1 MSEREFVGCGSLI
14 ANDGRVFTLSGP
26 SNIEYSN
33 DFYESSDDHMT
44 ETFTGEPATFTC
56 KTLFLNADE
65 LEKIIGR
72 HQFYEFAT
80 HWAIS
85 KRKDL
90 IYRVRNTKR
99 LRIRKKYCKRIVKAY
114 KDYLEGR

>member
-1 MSEREFVGCGSLI
+1 MGEREFVGGGSLI
-14 ANDGRVFTLSGP
+14 ADDGRVFTLSGP
-26 SNIEYSN
+26 CNIEYSN
-33 DFYESSDDHMT
+33 DFYEPSDDHAI

-85 KRKDL
+85 KRRDL
-90 IYRVRNTKR
+90 VLRMRNAKR
-99 LRIRKKYCKRIVKAY
+99 KRIRKKYHKRIVKAY

>member
-1 MSEREFVGCGSLI
+1 MDEREFVGCGSLI

-26 SNIEYSN
+26 SNIEYLN
-33 DFYESSDDHMT
+33 DFYESSDDRMI

-56 KTLFLNADE
+56 KTLFLSADA
-65 LEKIIGR
+65 LETIIGSC
-72 HQFYEFAT
+72 QFYDFAI

-85 KRKDL
+85 KHRDLVLRMRNAKRK
-90 IYRVRNTKR
+90 
-99 LRIRKKYCKRIVKAY
+99 RIRKKYHKRIIKAY